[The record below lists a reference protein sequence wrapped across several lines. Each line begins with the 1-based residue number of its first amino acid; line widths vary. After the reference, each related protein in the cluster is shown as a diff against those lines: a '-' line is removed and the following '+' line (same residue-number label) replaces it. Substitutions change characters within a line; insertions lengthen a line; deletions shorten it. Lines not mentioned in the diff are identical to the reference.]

1 MFSPDSGI
9 RLTECQFVNHFPN
22 FYELC
27 RKDLLVK
34 NFKRYRKDLERDG
47 NELAERDEHGK
58 YRLLDIVPQTYL
70 LPGDYNI
77 FLEEF
82 KRNPSVWILKP
93 NARAQG
99 YGIVIVNKLSQIKKW
114 AAQKLETMTSGRDSY
129 LASRYVENPLLIGGK
144 KFDLR
149 LYVLVTSYRPLKVR
163 ARRLVLAPVS
173 RLTLPRVCI
182 VHCALRICPPSAG
195 PGVFLQEWLC
205 ALLQCQVLG
214 RSLGSRQSVCPLDQ
228 CGHSEKGQRLQ

>member
-163 ARRLVLAPVS
+163 ARLLVLARLARVAS
-173 RLTLPRVCI
+173 ARRLTLPRVHCAI
-182 VHCALRICPPSAG
+182 VHPRGSPRCIFARMALRASAMSSTR
-195 PGVFLQEWLC
+195 PT
-205 ALLQCQVLG
+205 
-214 RSLGSRQSVCPLDQ
+214 SRISTIRT
-228 CGHSEKGQRLQ
+228 ST

>member
-163 ARRLVLAPVS
+163 ASLVSGLISSACFAPHHLVS
-173 RLTLPRVCI
+173 CLVSVSITL
-182 VHCALRICPPSAG
+182 CAGIL
-195 PGVFLQEWLC
+195 LQEWLC
-205 ALLQCQVLG
+205 ALLQCKVLR
-214 RSLGSRQSVCPLDQ
+214 RSVRPRQSLRTFDKR
-228 CGHSEKGQRLQ
+228 GHSEKGQRLQ